1 MPNNVRELFEELG
14 SNQYVKTHILDG
26 MDFKYSSDDIAEIIT
41 YDDMIMPVL
50 KASVS
55 NENIILDK
63 LKIFVGQQVK
73 KITNEQ
79 VKAQT
84 ETQSQQQIEEP
95 TQKPNVSIEITED
108 DLFKS
113 DFEE

>member
-1 MPNNVRELFEELG
+1 MTNNVGELFKEFG
-14 SNQYVKTHILDG
+14 SNRFIQTHILYG

-50 KASVS
+50 KACVD
-55 NENIILDK
+55 NENVILDK

-79 VKAQT
+79 VKAQ
-84 ETQSQQQIEEP
+84 QQQQIEEP
-95 TQKPNVSIEITED
+95 TQKPNVSMEITED
-108 DLFKS
+108 DLFES
-113 DFEE
+113 DFE